1 MQPIIESLS
10 SLKRRAVLK
19 ISNSCIEDELEKEL
33 LSLSRNTKISGFR
46 PGKAPISV
54 VKRTYGHNVRQDVV
68 TKLLSNSFDQLVK
81 ENNLFVVGY
90 PNIIPVD
97 SINNSDELC
106 FAAEFEIYPEI
117 SIPSFESLD
126 IKRYRHNLTEEDV
139 KKTLAILQK
148 QRSVFEKKDDHCAE
162 IGDKIILSYNAT
174 IDGVSFEGGSS
185 ESLSVIV
192 GNNQLLPDFENSLI
206 GMREGDSKELDL
218 KFPDTYHDSKVAGK
232 EAKFSITVKEVF
244 VGTLPDLDDNFA
256 KLFSN
261 EDNFN
266 LEKLEENVKSSIER
280 EIGIR
285 LKNLNKD
292 SVMGVLLKN
301 IEFEI
306 PEVLIRN
313 EMQLRLNSLKS
324 RLKDGNIK
332 DLESLSKDILLEEE
346 SKKMV
351 KLGLIM
357 SEIAKNNDIKVDD
370 EQILSYLNNFAKNY
384 EDPEKFVS
392 HYMADSNKKSEVA
405 ALILENNIVD
415 HILSRAN
422 ISEEELTFENLM
434 GLE

>member
-19 ISNSCIEDELEKEL
+19 ISNSCIENELEKEL

-46 PGKAPISV
+46 PGKAPISI
-54 VKRTYGHNVRQDVV
+54 VKRTYGNNVRQDVV
-68 TKLLSNSFDQLVK
+68 TKILGNSFNQLVK

-90 PNIIPVD
+90 PNIRPD
-97 SINNSDELC
+97 NSISTSDDLC
-106 FAAEFEIYPEI
+106 FIAEFEIYPEI
-117 SIPSFESLD
+117 SIPPFENLEIKCYKHD
-126 IKRYRHNLTEEDV
+126 ITEEDV
-139 KKTLAILQK
+139 KKTLFILQK
-148 QRSVFEKKDDHCAE
+148 QRSTFEKKDAHCAE
-162 IGDKIILSYNAT
+162 IGDKVVLSYNAT
-174 IDGVSFEGGSS
+174 IDGVSFEGSSS
-185 ESLSVIV
+185 ESLPVIL
-192 GNNQLLPDFENSLI
+192 GNNQFLPDFENSLI
-206 GMREGDSKELDL
+206 GLREGDSRELDL
-218 KFPDTYHDSKVAGK
+218 KFPDTYHDSKIAGK
-232 EAKFSITVKEVF
+232 EAKFFIKIKEVF
-244 VGTLPDLDDNFA
+244 AGKLPDLDDNFA

-266 LEKLEENVKSSIER
+266 LEKLKENVKASIER
-280 EIGIR
+280 EIGVR

-306 PEVLIRN
+306 PEVLVRN
-313 EMQLRLNSLKS
+313 EMQLRLQSLKN
-324 RLKDGNIK
+324 RLKDGSIK
-332 DLESLSKDILLEEE
+332 DLESLSKDILIEEE

-351 KLGLIM
+351 KLGLII
-357 SEIAKNNDIKVDD
+357 SEIAKNNNLKVDD

-392 HYMADSNKKSEVA
+392 HYMTDSGKKSEVA

-415 HILSRAN
+415 HILSKAN
-422 ISEEELTFENLM
+422 VSEEEVTFENLM